1 MPLPNQFIVEQA
13 SFGSL
18 GGGHHSTRARERE
31 RERERERQKKPQA
44 NSSLIRGFLQ
54 PSKMVA
60 KFKKMTNK
68 KLSAKNGIEGEIY

>member
-18 GGGHHSTRARERE
+18 GGGHHSTRA

>member
-18 GGGHHSTRARERE
+18 GGGYHSTRARERE
-31 RERERERQKKPQA
+31 SERQKKPQA

-54 PSKMVA
+54 PGKMVA
-60 KFKKMTNK
+60 KFKQMTNK